1 MENKEKVEAVIC
13 ALKEFGVEYELYTHK
28 AVFTVEEMNELD
40 LPRPEAGAKNLFL
53 RDDKK
58 RNYYLLTVK
67 EDRPI
72 NLKEVRKKMGVRPL
86 SFASEDDLSAKL
98 GLTRGSVTPLGVINN
113 TDHDVKV
120 YIDADFRG
128 GEISVHPNSNEGTIY
143 LSADKLAEFIKA
155 QGNPVEFFEY

>member
-1 MENKEKVEAVIC
+1 MGNSEKIEEALN
-13 ALKEFGVEYELYTHK
+13 ALQKFGVEYELYRHK
-28 AVFTVEEMNELD
+28 AVFTVEEMDELG

-67 EDRPI
+67 ENRPV
-72 NLKEVRKKMGVRPL
+72 NLKEVRKRLGTRPL
-86 SFASEDDLSAKL
+86 SFASEDDLGTKL

-113 TDHDVKV
+113 ADHDVKV
-120 YIDADFRG
+120 YIDADFQG
-128 GEISVHPNSNEGTIY
+128 EEISVHPNSNEGTIY

-155 QGNPVEFFEY
+155 QGNSVEFFEF